1 MLPAR
6 RPTVLHYTG
15 SRWDGSGL
23 HAVIRQLAQNPAGR
37 SILGV
42 TADYVPEKT
51 PRLPVWRG
59 PAIEADRIDLPNL
72 WRALVV
78 AWRVR
83 RWLARGPHRI
93 FHGHS
98 RGALLTGLWLRLLG
112 SRRVVVSV
120 HIYGRQCW
128 FYRLARR
135 WLGRR
140 LVWLTPAM
148 KRYYGYR
155 ETGWNDCVPNGLASS
170 WAPAMRTGPMTAGTL
185 RLGGA
190 GMMVRLKR
198 WDLVLEALARLPAGR
213 AVEFYHIGGA
223 VDLPDSRACE
233 RELQA
238 LTQNRGLSARVH
250 WLGWQ
255 SSSAELLRQVDAVV
269 VASDSES
276 FSMIALEALYAGL
289 PVIATRGGGPED
301 LILEGTNGWLVP
313 AGDATGLAACF
324 GRCLDP
330 ATWATLRLA
339 PEHLRRFSVPATLA
353 ARWLE
358 IYAAL

>member
-1 MLPAR
+1 M
-6 RPTVLHYTG
+6 
-15 SRWDGSGL
+15 
-23 HAVIRQLAQNPAGR
+23 
-37 SILGV
+37 
-42 TADYVPEKT
+42 
-51 PRLPVWRG
+51 
-59 PAIEADRIDLPNL
+59 
-72 WRALVV
+72 
-78 AWRVR
+78 
-83 RWLARGPHRI
+83 
-93 FHGHS
+93 
-98 RGALLTGLWLRLLG
+98 
-112 SRRVVVSV
+112 
-120 HIYGRQCW
+120 
-128 FYRLARR
+128 
-135 WLGRR
+135 
-140 LVWLTPAM
+140 
-148 KRYYGYR
+148 
-155 ETGWNDCVPNGLASS
+155 
-170 WAPAMRTGPMTAGTL
+170 
-185 RLGGA
+185 
-190 GMMVRLKR
+190 
-198 WDLVLEALARLPAGR
+198 
-213 AVEFYHIGGA
+213 
-223 VDLPDSRACE
+223 
-233 RELQA
+233 
-238 LTQNRGLSARVH
+238 H